1 MSLPFRISHLAELD
15 LEQIW
20 LYTFDNWSQRQADKY
35 YKTLIH
41 AIEEICN
48 HPELGKN
55 LDHIKKGHRMLQVKS
70 YTVIYKVSNETIWID
85 RILHKSMDI
94 EIQLK

>member
-20 LYTFDNWSQRQADKY
+20 LYTFNNWSKRQADKY
-35 YKTLIH
+35 YKTLIR
-41 AIEEICN
+41 AIEEICR
-48 HPELGKN
+48 HPELGKKLN
-55 LDHIKKGHRMLQVKS
+55 HIKKGHRMLLVKS
-70 YTVIYKVSNETIWID
+70 HLVIYKVANETIWID